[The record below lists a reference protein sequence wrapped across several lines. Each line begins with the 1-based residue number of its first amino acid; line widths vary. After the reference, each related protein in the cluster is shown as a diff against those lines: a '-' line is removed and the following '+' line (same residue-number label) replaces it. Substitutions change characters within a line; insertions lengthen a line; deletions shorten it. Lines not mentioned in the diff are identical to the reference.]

1 MSSATPSKANF
12 NPRTPSEKAGKS
24 PGGLLRSAVHFLSS
38 TPLLVSAALG
48 FDLNSDTVG
57 GGGSQGVGEQG
68 RSTAVV
74 AGTPH
79 RTLYNGAG
87 NTTMNGDTPIVA
99 GARATSRKVM
109 FRDESLGLRDEV
121 EGEFGVDGEAGRAA
135 AAVKLLVDEREVDR
149 YLGPDDIFDPHTE
162 GIYKNRA
169 ARSLS
174 RELKADAEREA
185 EEGGG
190 GIVDVVMNETDDKI
204 ASAIA
209 ASAALEAAE
218 AVAIASVQGDENR
231 NNSSRPGKGA
241 SGKRPRKD
249 SQAPFSFEEI
259 AKTGASSVSST
270 STLSSLEV
278 DGDIKGKALST
289 RSRRGQ
295 KKNDATNNVVME
307 AVSLAAKGTTEES
320 SGRVR
325 TRRGAAVIVGTN
337 SLPVGPVEQLGLTS
351 RRRAT
356 TKNSKGGS
364 IIEDESKL
372 DSASVS
378 VASSESSESL
388 NSRDGGSKRT
398 REKDISGTQRPRQ
411 QPSKSSIEE
420 DAVEAH
426 LQMGDLRGPPLQ
438 QNPFTEKPAVKNN
451 EKRKRKAGGGLVGG
465 GGGGGGGEGEGFGII
480 KDAIGF
486 LPSVVEDIAN
496 GTPGQKRAKI
506 ASEVAHEAISEDKAK
521 TNESDN
527 VVQSSTK
534 SSETLSS
541 FYEPIIP
548 VTERNERE
556 EDLIMSFESAAP
568 PVRDVGAGVG
578 VHLLKSPAPKKAKQ
592 PTIEPEGLWEKS
604 SKHLHEIISI
614 IHTLSAHPSAKPRVL
629 VKELVSSRAVPVQDS
644 AFRAVS
650 SAPKTATLLQTV
662 PLPSS
667 ETSLMDRSPPQV
679 SAATTGLRFSPHGT
693 NNQTDLAKSVLP
705 LPFQSSNANISSSG
719 GVSRGQA
726 GRRVHGLGSSLPYMR
741 RKSAGGGASLSFG
754 ASAMGGSTIVNQ
766 GFGSFLQ
773 SSIGRDSLLQ
783 QGNFESIQL
792 IQDSILQQRTRFL
805 NESSVKPV
813 ESAESIANRI
823 LGALGQLHTPIQS
836 QLTSSSLQTSIIG
849 SGSRG
854 QGKVDNN
861 KSQADV
867 TDSSVF
873 ESKGVSHAARF
884 KTTNVY
890 RTNEIQSKADSIQH
904 KHMNVHEESE
914 KPFQQTPHSFQS
926 SMRSDDKA
934 GQSTK
939 SLSREVLSR
948 SQMTGPTALAS
959 IRTTF
964 SSTPVL
970 ASSEVFDFGQP
981 IARPKVQISAEEKRL
996 IEQVQEEFF

>member
-79 RTLYNGAG
+79 RSLYNGAG

-190 GIVDVVMNETDDKI
+190 GIDDVVMNETDDKI

-209 ASAALEAAE
+209 ASTALEAAE

-231 NNSSRPGKGA
+231 NKSSRSVKGA

-249 SQAPFSFEEI
+249 SQAPFLFEEI

-278 DGDIKGKALST
+278 DEDIKGKALST

-295 KKNDATNNVVME
+295 KKNDATNNVAME

-325 TRRGAAVIVGTN
+325 TRRGAAVIAGTN

-388 NSRDGGSKRT
+388 NSRDGSKRT
-398 REKDISGTQRPRQ
+398 REKGISGTQRPRQ

-420 DAVEAH
+420 DVVETH

-465 GGGGGGGEGEGFGII
+465 GGEGEGFGII
-480 KDAIGF
+480 EDAIGF

-496 GTPGQKRAKI
+496 GAPGQKRAKI
-506 ASEVAHEAISEDKAK
+506 ASEMAHEAISEDKAK

-556 EDLIMSFESAAP
+556 EDLIMRFESAAP

-578 VHLLKSPAPKKAKQ
+578 VHLLKSPAPTKAKQ

-614 IHTLSAHPSAKPRVL
+614 IHTTFHPSAKPRVL

-650 SAPKTATLLQTV
+650 SAPKTATLLKEV
-662 PLPSS
+662 SLPLS
-667 ETSLMDRSPPQV
+667 ETSLMDRIPAQV

-693 NNQTDLAKSVLP
+693 NNQTDLAKSALP

-741 RKSAGGGASLSFG
+741 RKSAGGGASLLFG
-754 ASAMGGSTIVNQ
+754 ASAMGGSTVVNQ

-861 KSQADV
+861 KSQAVV

-873 ESKGVSHAARF
+873 DSKSASHAARF

-914 KPFQQTPHSFQS
+914 KPFQQTPSSFQS

-948 SQMTGPTALAS
+948 SQMTGPTVLAS
-959 IRTTF
+959 TRSTF
-964 SSTPVL
+964 ASTPVL
-970 ASSEVFDFGQP
+970 GSSEVFDFGQP
-981 IARPKVQISAEEKRL
+981 IARPKVQISAEERRL
-996 IEQVQEEFF
+996 IDQVQEEFF